1 MFGLSSKKKIAYAAK
16 IVGKGEFNVQPGDNL
31 LKAALDQGYAWPHN
45 CRVGSCGTCRCK
57 LISGKIKPLNDFSYV
72 LNREELDDG
81 MILACQ
87 TSLRSDVEIEVGL
100 DEAPVAGLVPAKT
113 VSGVIEGCEPLT
125 HDIIALRIKVDGT
138 MPGYL
143 AGQYA
148 DLIVP
153 DAIDKPRSYSF
164 ASAPGQLPQ
173 NHIDFHIRRVPGGV
187 FTEWLHAKDRR
198 GTALTI
204 TGPNG
209 SFWLRESPAP
219 MICVAGGSGLAPI
232 KALLEQ
238 LGSQK
243 FNRRAVFLFGA
254 RTQKDLYCVSEMAGI
269 KSRSNGNF
277 EFVPVLSME
286 PEDSDWN
293 GLRGLVADFIPKQ
306 NIDLRTAHAYL
317 CGPPPMVDAAISKLT
332 EAGVAENRIYYDKFF
347 DASTMPGGR

>member
-1 MFGLSSKKKIAYAAK
+1 MFGLLSKKKTAYLAK
-16 IVGKGEFNVQPGDNL
+16 IAGKGEITVQPGDNL

-45 CRVGSCGTCRCK
+45 CRVGSCGSCRCK

-87 TSLRSDVEIEVGL
+87 TSLRSDVEIEVAL
-100 DEAPVAGLVPAKT
+100 EEAPAGLVPAKT
-113 VSGVIEGCEPLT
+113 VSGAIEGCRHLT
-125 HDIIALRIKVDGT
+125 HDIIALRIKLDEA
-138 MPGYL
+138 MPTYL

-153 DAIDKPRSYSF
+153 DAMDKPRSYSF
-164 ASAPGQLPQ
+164 ASAPGQLPSD
-173 NHIDFHIRRVPGGV
+173 HIDFYIRRVPGGV

-198 GTALTI
+198 GAALTV

-209 SFWLRESPAP
+209 SFWLRESMAP

-243 FNRRAVFLFGA
+243 FNRQVVFLFGA
-254 RTQKDLYCVSEMAGI
+254 RTQKDLYCLSEMADI
-269 KSRSNGNF
+269 KTRSGGHF
-277 EFVPVLSME
+277 DFVPVLSME
-286 PEDSDWN
+286 PEDSGWS

-306 NIDLRTAHAYL
+306 TIDLRKAHAYL